1 MEVKDELLK
10 DLEGALRLYVDPE
23 KIDCVWV
30 NLDPPGYG
38 QGGIGLD
45 QIAARLAALGYRK
58 VTTCEKC
65 KWWTDSGDKMWG
77 TCKKPYESADITTVN
92 YYCSKGEPKEG
103 E

>member
-1 MEVKDELLK
+1 MDAKDELLK

-58 VTTCEKC
+58 VTTCSECEYWEKDEGPNEGHYC
-65 KWWTDSGDKMWG
+65 FNIGDVG
-77 TCKKPYESADITTVN
+77 SCEAGD
-92 YYCSKGEPKEG
+92 YCSFGRRRP
-103 E
+103 